1 MADQSDEAPTRNDL
15 AEDRTILANERT
27 FASWTRTSM
36 GSIGIGIGLAALFS
50 RMQPS
55 WVPRAIATA
64 FLGLA
69 IVIMVS
75 ATWRSTSVMAKIAPH
90 LIIKAR
96 TVNLRLIAGVI
107 TGCTIAL
114 IGSIWLLRFN

>member
-1 MADQSDEAPTRNDL
+1 
-15 AEDRTILANERT
+15 
-27 FASWTRTSM
+27 M